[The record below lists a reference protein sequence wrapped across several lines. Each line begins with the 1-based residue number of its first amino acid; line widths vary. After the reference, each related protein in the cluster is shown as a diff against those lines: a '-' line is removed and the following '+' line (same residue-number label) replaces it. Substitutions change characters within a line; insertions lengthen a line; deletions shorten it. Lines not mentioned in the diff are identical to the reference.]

1 MSNIFSSPN
10 CEVSDKAVISP
21 DARIHPS
28 TRDSRLKIGDF
39 TCIYDFA
46 VIRFVGG
53 SGDIEIGEHC
63 YINPHCVLYSGNG
76 IKLGNY
82 VLIAPNT
89 SIVPTNHA
97 ISDKDV
103 FIRKQ
108 GFAPSRGGV
117 VIEDDVWIGANCVL
131 LDGTYIERGSV
142 IAAGSVLNTRV
153 AAYTIWG
160 GVPAKFIKERD

>member
-1 MSNIFSSPN
+1 MSSIFSSPN
-10 CEVSDKAVISP
+10 CEISPNAVISS

-28 TRDSRLKIGDF
+28 VRGSRLKIGDF
-39 TCIYDFA
+39 THVYDYA

-53 SGDIEIGEHC
+53 DGDIEIGEHC

-82 VLIAPNT
+82 VLIAPQT
-89 SIVPTNHA
+89 SIVPANHS

-103 FIRKQ
+103 FIRNQ

-117 VIEDDVWIGANCVL
+117 VVEDDVWIGANCVL
-131 LDGTYIERGSV
+131 LDGTYIERGAV
-142 IAAGSVLNTRV
+142 IAAGSVVNCRV
-153 AAYTIWG
+153 PAYSIWG

>member
-1 MSNIFSSPN
+1 MSGILSNPN
-10 CEVSDKAVISP
+10 CEISP
-21 DARIHPS
+21 KAEISLDARISPS
-28 TRDSRLKIGDF
+28 IRDSRLKIGDF

-53 SGDIEIGEHC
+53 NGDIEIGEHC

-89 SIVPTNHA
+89 SIVPTNHS
-97 ISDKDV
+97 IGRRDV
-103 FIRKQ
+103 YIRNQ
-108 GFAPSRGGV
+108 GFLPSRGGV

-131 LDGTYIERGSV
+131 LDGTYIGKGAV
-142 IAAGSVLNTRV
+142 IAAGSVLNTKV
-153 AAYTIWG
+153 PAYTIWG
-160 GVPAKFIKERD
+160 GVPAKQIKERD